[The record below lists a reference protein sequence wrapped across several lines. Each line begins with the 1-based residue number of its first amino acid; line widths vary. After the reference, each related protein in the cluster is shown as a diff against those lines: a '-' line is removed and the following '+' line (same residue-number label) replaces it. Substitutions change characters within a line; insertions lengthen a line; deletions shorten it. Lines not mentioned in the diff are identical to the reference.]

1 MPTRAPRS
9 LLVMPNYAAFVA
21 AATLLVACKG
31 TNGGAHAAQPGADS
45 VHVAQAGSDSGAAA
59 AAPNTLTAAERAAGW
74 KLLFDGNSFA
84 GWHALGYGP
93 VPPSVWTIKDGE
105 IEKLASGKVAVQA
118 DGQPIKGADLITDST
133 YKNFELT
140 FQWKVTPGANS
151 GVKYNV
157 SEELSKK
164 FSGNNAALGFEYQV
178 LDDSLH
184 PDGKLPTHRA
194 SALYDLIAPNASKHL
209 NPVGQWNTSRI
220 VFDGNHGEH
229 WLNGAKVVEY
239 DLGTPAFD
247 SLLKK
252 SKYRTIPG
260 FADRRSGHVVLQDHP
275 GRYQN
280 ADEVWYRNVKI
291 RVLPDSA
298 SR

>member
-1 MPTRAPRS
+1 MSPRTRGP
-9 LLVMPNYAAFVA
+9 LFVLPKYAAFVT

-31 TNGGAHAAQPGADS
+31 TGSNAQAAKDSGA
-45 VHVAQAGSDSGAAA
+45 VAQAGSDSAASA
-59 AAPNTLTAAERAAGW
+59 ATPNTLTAAEQAAGW
-74 KLLFDGNSFA
+74 KLLFDGSSFA

-105 IEKLASGKVAVQA
+105 IEKLASGKVATQK
-118 DGQPIKGADLITDST
+118 DGQPMKGADLITDST
-133 YKNFELT
+133 YQNFEVS

-157 SEELSKK
+157 DEALSKK
-164 FSGNNAALGFEYQV
+164 YSGNNAALGFEYQV

-209 NPVGQWNTSRI
+209 NPVGQWNTSKI
-220 VFDGNHGEH
+220 VFVGNHGEH
-229 WLNGAKVVEY
+229 WLNGVKVVDY

-247 SLLKK
+247 SLLAK

-260 FADRRSGHVVLQDHP
+260 FATRRRGHLVLQDHP

-280 ADEVWYRNVKI
+280 ADEVWYRDVKI
-291 RVLPDSA
+291 HVLPDSA
-298 SR
+298 R